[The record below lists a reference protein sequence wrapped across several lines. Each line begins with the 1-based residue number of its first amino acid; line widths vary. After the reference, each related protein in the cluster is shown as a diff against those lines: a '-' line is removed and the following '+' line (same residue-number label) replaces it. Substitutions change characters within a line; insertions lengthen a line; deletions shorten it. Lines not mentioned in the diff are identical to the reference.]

1 MTDVRNYSVIY
12 ATKHGLEKT
21 KEKCFRF
28 WERRES
34 CINCIARKA
43 YEKKGQVVKL
53 KFVDRNVYGII
64 AEYIEINRQPYVLE
78 IVCHTEE
85 NILLS
90 SYGKSQFIDKISN
103 YNKQYYQDVLTKT
116 YDRRY
121 YEEYVRNMNNII
133 TLAIIDANGF
143 KEINDHFG
151 HAAGD
156 EALKKLSKAIKD
168 CIRKDDY
175 LIRYGGDEFLVI
187 LPAYQKD
194 GAVSIAR
201 DIKDAFDHVILHAG
215 AYHDIVRL
223 SIGVAGIRDEETIQD
238 LLNKCDQRKY
248 ISKRDGKH
256 RITY

>member
-121 YEEYVRNMNNII
+121 YEEYVINMNNII

-175 LIRYGGDEFLVI
+175 LIRYGGDEFILVFRSVQHYSYCTPFLFFI
-187 LPAYQKD
+187 FVDDDVQLS
-194 GAVSIAR
+194 VSIGGMYNINNIDEA
-201 DIKDAFDHVILHAG
+201 L
-215 AYHDIVRL
+215 AYADKLMYQGKKKHKK
-223 SIGVAGIRDEETIQD
+223 
-238 LLNKCDQRKY
+238 LL
-248 ISKRDGKH
+248 
-256 RITY
+256 

>member
-156 EALKKLSKAIKD
+156 EALKKLTKAIKD

-175 LIRYGGDEFLVI
+175 LIRYGGDEFILVFQDI
-187 LPAYQKD
+187 EYGDFKMLLNRISDHVQNIFVD
-194 GAVSIAR
+194 DDVQLSVSIGGMYNINNIDEA
-201 DIKDAFDHVILHAG
+201 L
-215 AYHDIVRL
+215 AYADKLMYQGKKKHKK
-223 SIGVAGIRDEETIQD
+223 
-238 LLNKCDQRKY
+238 LL
-248 ISKRDGKH
+248 
-256 RITY
+256 

>member
-85 NILLS
+85 NVLLS

-121 YEEYVRNMNNII
+121 YEEYVRNKNNII

-156 EALKKLSKAIKD
+156 EALKNFLRPLKIALEKMIILSVMVETNLYLFSKISNMVILK
-168 CIRKDDY
+168 CY
-175 LIRYGGDEFLVI
+175 LIEFLI
-187 LPAYQKD
+187 MYKT
-194 GAVSIAR
+194 S
-201 DIKDAFDHVILHAG
+201 
-215 AYHDIVRL
+215 
-223 SIGVAGIRDEETIQD
+223 
-238 LLNKCDQRKY
+238 LLMMMFSSLFLLVVC
-248 ISKRDGKH
+248 
-256 RITY
+256 IT

>member
-1 MTDVRNYSVIY
+1 MFCS
-12 ATKHGLEKT
+12 
-21 KEKCFRF
+21 
-28 WERRES
+28 
-34 CINCIARKA
+34 IN
-43 YEKKGQVVKL
+43 
-53 KFVDRNVYGII
+53 NWII

-121 YEEYVRNMNNII
+121 YEEYVINMNNII

-175 LIRYGGDEFLVI
+175 LIHKSILRFIYLKTIISFL
-187 LPAYQKD
+187 
-194 GAVSIAR
+194 
-201 DIKDAFDHVILHAG
+201 
-215 AYHDIVRL
+215 
-223 SIGVAGIRDEETIQD
+223 
-238 LLNKCDQRKY
+238 
-248 ISKRDGKH
+248 
-256 RITY
+256 